1 MQLKRTI
8 RNLLP
13 FTLLL
18 VAFPADAQLTP
29 QGIEQPIT
37 YSGKV
42 ASLAV
47 NTPALNF
54 SVTTGVNTF
63 ILAAQPETAARIYI
77 VNETSNAC
85 AAAFQVSVATTSQ
98 KNIGSFNL
106 NQQNWATVPIINI
119 SGSYAANSG
128 IIAIPALGSV
138 VITSSAI
145 AGQNVAVFVV
155 NTNGSCA
162 STSIDVLV
170 EFATVSITSP
180 LINVASGNNIVQP
193 GIVANVQG
201 IVSSGSSLAAV
212 NPLAIGGRT
221 PPGGSTSQFFSVAS
235 AADGLGST
243 YNTFPVGGNPVGP
256 ASTFNSFMAP
266 ASSSSGPLAVGLFTQ
281 QANVGGG
288 VSVLT
293 NADGTN
299 GSANSNPTALNVM
312 NTGFFRRGTSS
323 VSTGITNVPLFV
335 PPGTGTYHA
344 CYVTMEVTFNSG
356 TTPTLDIYFQTATGP
371 TAFYTDRLHFAQI
384 TNASGNFFGGISE
397 GVGITPTVMTNNTLG
412 GVAAAKVDGPIGSFG
427 RFQMVGG
434 GTAPSYS
441 VNWGIACS

>member
-1 MQLKRTI
+1 MLKKLI

-29 QGIEQPIT
+29 QGVEQPIT

-85 AAAFQVSVATTSQ
+85 AAAFQISVATTSQ
-98 KNIGSFNL
+98 KNIGSFNN
-106 NQQNWATVPIINI
+106 NQQNWATVPIINT

-128 IIAIPALGSV
+128 IVAIPALGSV

-180 LINVASGNNIVQP
+180 LINVASGNNIIQP
-193 GIVANVQG
+193 GLVANVQG
-201 IVSSGSSLAAV
+201 IVPVGSSLASV
-212 NPLAIGGRT
+212 NPVAIGGRT
-221 PPGGSTSQFFSVAS
+221 APNNNNAVMYGVSQPGDGGGNSYNSFLIGGDKSGPGSTFGSTVTPQGSTQGPLAIDLFALQANAGGGINPIT
-235 AADGLGST
+235 AADGV
-243 YNTFPVGGNPVGP
+243 N
-256 ASTFNSFMAP
+256 
-266 ASSSSGPLAVGLFTQ
+266 
-281 QANVGGG
+281 G
-288 VSVLT
+288 VPT
-293 NADGTN
+293 
-299 GSANSNPTALNVM
+299 SNPQALNVE
-312 NTGFFRRGTSS
+312 NTGYFKSNS
-323 VSTGITNVPLFV
+323 IGITVPITIVTLFT

-344 CYVTMEVTFNSG
+344 CYVTMQVTFNSG
-356 TTPTLDIYFQTATGP
+356 TTPTLDIYFQTGTSTTSGV
-371 TAFYTDRLHFAQI
+371 FTDRLHFTQI
-384 TNASGNFFGGISE
+384 LGTSVNVFGGISE
-397 GVGITPTVMTNNTLG
+397 GVGILPTTMTDATLG
-412 GVAAAKVDGPIGSFG
+412 GVAAAKVDGPIGSVG
-427 RFQMVGG
+427 RLKFVAG
-434 GTAPSYS
+434 GTSPNYTVS
-441 VNWGIACS
+441 WG

>member
-1 MQLKRTI
+1 MLKKLI

-29 QGIEQPIT
+29 QGVEQPIT

-85 AAAFQVSVATTSQ
+85 AAAFQISVATTSQ
-98 KNIGSFNL
+98 KNIGSFNN
-106 NQQNWATVPIINI
+106 NQQNWATVPIINT

-128 IIAIPALGSV
+128 IVAIPALGSV

-193 GIVANVQG
+193 GLVANVQG
-201 IVSSGSSLAAV
+201 IVSNGTNIVNNPV
-212 NPLAIGGRT
+212 NPVIMGGKGQPGANPALTYSVSTSGDSASAGYNSMPIGGDKT
-221 PPGGSTSQFFSVAS
+221 GPTAGFPNTVTLPQAGAQGGLVVFPTYLQSGAGLGVFAGTLSDGFNGVAS
-235 AADGLGST
+235 S
-243 YNTFPVGGNPVGP
+243 N
-256 ASTFNSFMAP
+256 AP
-266 ASSSSGPLAVGLFTQ
+266 GQ
-281 QANVGGG
+281 NV
-288 VSVLT
+288 T
-293 NADGTN
+293 
-299 GSANSNPTALNVM
+299 
-312 NTGFFRRGTSS
+312 NTGFFKSSSVNATSS
-323 VSTGITNVPLFV
+323 GTVPVIT
-335 PPGTGTYHA
+335 PPGKGLYRS
-344 CYVTMEVTFNSG
+344 CYVTVEITNAG
-356 TTPTLDIYFQTATGP
+356 PNGTLDIYWQSSNSGTVW
-371 TAFYTDRLHFAQI
+371 TDRIHFAQALVA
-384 TNASGNFFGGISE
+384 ASNQFAGISDSI
-397 GVGITPTVMTNNTLG
+397 GITPTVETTATM
-412 GVAAAKVDGPIGSFG
+412 AASTKLDGPIGAWG
-427 RFQMVGG
+427 RFQLVITGA
-434 GTAPSYS
+434 APNYTINYG
-441 VNWGIACS
+441 VACS

>member
-1 MQLKRTI
+1 MLKKLI

-29 QGIEQPIT
+29 QGVEQPIT

-85 AAAFQVSVATTSQ
+85 AAAFQISVATTSQ
-98 KNIGSFNL
+98 KNIGSFNN
-106 NQQNWATVPIINI
+106 NQQNWATVPIINT

-128 IIAIPALGSV
+128 IVAIPALGSV

-193 GIVANVQG
+193 GLVANVQG
-201 IVSSGSSLAAV
+201 IVPVGSNLNSV
-212 NPLAIGGRT
+212 NPVAIGGKT
-221 PPGGSTSQFFSVAS
+221 PANNNLSQFYGVSLPTDSSGDSYNSMPLGGDKTGPNGTYTSVVLPE
-235 AADGLGST
+235 GT
-243 YNTFPVGGNPVGP
+243 PN
-256 ASTFNSFMAP
+256 
-266 ASSSSGPLAVGLFTQ
+266 GPLAVSL
-281 QANVGGG
+281 
-288 VSVLT
+288 
-293 NADGTN
+293 
-299 GSANSNPTALNVM
+299 
-312 NTGFFRRGTSS
+312 
-323 VSTGITNVPLFV
+323 
-335 PPGTGTYHA
+335 
-344 CYVTMEVTFNSG
+344 
-356 TTPTLDIYFQTATGP
+356 
-371 TAFYTDRLHFAQI
+371 
-384 TNASGNFFGGISE
+384 
-397 GVGITPTVMTNNTLG
+397 
-412 GVAAAKVDGPIGSFG
+412 
-427 RFQMVGG
+427 
-434 GTAPSYS
+434 
-441 VNWGIACS
+441 